1 VVAALAAPGWA
12 GTAAATAAIGA
23 AGVLVVLGGGAL
35 IATRYRGPDA
45 TPVGSPGAARVVLA
59 TVGRL
64 IGQLTRGARI
74 VDRPGLIA
82 LGIGLTVGAW
92 LLDASVF
99 WLVGQSLGLGISPA
113 GAMLVSVLAVL
124 STAIPTAPGYVGT
137 FELAAVA
144 ALGVSGIVGEAAL
157 AFAVL
162 AHLMAVLP
170 LSLAGTV
177 SLWLVGGPAAR
188 RGIREQAAAQ
198 R

>member
-1 VVAALAAPGWA
+1 
-12 GTAAATAAIGA
+12 
-23 AGVLVVLGGGAL
+23 
-35 IATRYRGPDA
+35 
-45 TPVGSPGAARVVLA
+45 
-59 TVGRL
+59 
-64 IGQLTRGARI
+64 
-74 VDRPGLIA
+74 
-82 LGIGLTVGAW
+82 
-92 LLDASVF
+92 
-99 WLVGQSLGLGISPA
+99 
-113 GAMLVSVLAVL
+113 MLVSVLAVL